1 MNKVKIQGHE
11 FPLRLSLRAA
21 FELEERYGSIKK
33 AVVGDDPAQETR
45 SEAVKRQAVV
55 LHAMAS
61 AGARY
66 DKEENGIEHPD
77 LPYIDALAEWMLDGL
92 TWRESEEL
100 TLLLI
105 RTANDEGESDWNA
118 EAPQDAPGK

>member
-1 MNKVKIQGHE
+1 MNKCKIQGHE
-11 FPLRLSLRAA
+11 YPLRLSLRAA
-21 FELEERYGSIKK
+21 LELEERYGSVKK
-33 AVVGDDPAQETR
+33 AVVGDEKGSESR
-45 SEAVKRQAVV
+45 SEKIKRLAVV
-55 LHAMAS
+55 LASMAL

-66 DKEENGIEHPD
+66 DKEEKGIEHPA
-77 LPYIDALAEWMLDGL
+77 LPCVDDLAEWMLDGL

-118 EAPQDAPGK
+118 EAPQDSQGK